1 MAFGAGPN
9 RLDDSSICRLEFV
22 VVAGVIHTTTT
33 TTTTS
38 IDTTIR
44 TPKSPTTSS

>member
-33 TTTTS
+33 TS